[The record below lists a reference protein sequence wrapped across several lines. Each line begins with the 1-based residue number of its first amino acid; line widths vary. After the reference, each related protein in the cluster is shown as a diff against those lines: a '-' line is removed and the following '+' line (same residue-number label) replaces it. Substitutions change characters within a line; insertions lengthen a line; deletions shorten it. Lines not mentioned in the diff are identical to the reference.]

1 MASII
6 SNIPILISVSAFLA
20 MLLLF
25 VGLYQY
31 IRQNARARELTEKVR
46 KTGENRNI
54 SNKEKLSAESRD
66 AVKNPILN
74 FLILLG
80 KRLIPKQVADYAQ
93 MRTRFLMAGLRKANA
108 PAVFWG
114 SKFLFAFSLPVC
126 FFLGIIFLKP
136 FLKPIDGSTKLFVS
150 CFLAFSGYYLPDIW
164 LRMKTSARKNKIFE
178 GIPDALDLLVVCV
191 ETGMGL
197 NAAINRVAKE
207 IKLSNEVLSE
217 ELNILN
223 LEIRAGK
230 SRQDALR
237 NLAERTGIEDI
248 HSLVT
253 LLIQADK
260 FGTSVAQSLRV
271 FSDSFR
277 TKRFQKAEE
286 IAAKLPV
293 KLMVPLIF
301 FVFPSLFVV
310 ILGPAAIRIYQ
321 VLLHGAL
328 SP

>member
-1 MASII
+1 
-6 SNIPILISVSAFLA
+6 
-20 MLLLF
+20 
-25 VGLYQY
+25 
-31 IRQNARARELTEKVR
+31 
-46 KTGENRNI
+46 
-54 SNKEKLSAESRD
+54 
-66 AVKNPILN
+66 
-74 FLILLG
+74 
-80 KRLIPKQVADYAQ
+80 
-93 MRTRFLMAGLRKANA
+93 
-108 PAVFWG
+108 
-114 SKFLFAFSLPVC
+114 
-126 FFLGIIFLKP
+126 
-136 FLKPIDGSTKLFVS
+136 
-150 CFLAFSGYYLPDIW
+150 
-164 LRMKTSARKNKIFE
+164 MKTSTRKNKIFE

-197 NAAINRVAKE
+197 DAAINRVAKE

-253 LLIQADK
+253 ILIQADK

-293 KLMVPLIF
+293 KLMVPLIL

-321 VLLHGAL
+321 VLLH
-328 SP
+328 P